1 MTDLEEIYDQRG
13 DQPHGNP
20 PHGDRLAGA
29 EKARRKTYNY
39 RKIEALQTALADL
52 HAAHRDLH
60 ERYAEVV
67 AEVEEAR
74 RHIANQHDTLAAE
87 HTTSE
92 WAVEE
97 AYGAQRALADHAQ
110 SVTVAYLLVGLASVV
125 AWEILWS
132 LGRGVWG

>member
-13 DQPHGNP
+13 DPRGITP
-20 PHGDRLAGA
+20 STLAAVAGA
-29 EKARRKTYNY
+29 KGRRKTYNY

-52 HAAHRDLH
+52 HAAHIDLQD
-60 ERYAEVV
+60 RYGEVV
-67 AEVEEAR
+67 AEVEDAR

-87 HTTSE
+87 HTTAE

-97 AYGAQRALADHAQ
+97 AWGARRELSDHAQ

-132 LGRGVWG
+132 LGRGVFG

>member
-1 MTDLEEIYDQRG
+1 MTDLEEILEQPHG
-13 DQPHGNP
+13 DQP
-20 PHGDRLAGA
+20 GDLPAVAGA
-29 EKARRKTYNY
+29 KGRRKTYNY
-39 RKIEALQTALADL
+39 RKIEALQTALSDL

-60 ERYAEVV
+60 DRYAEVV
-67 AEVEEAR
+67 AEVEDAR

-110 SVTVAYLLVGLASVV
+110 SVTVAYLLVGLASIV

>member
-1 MTDLEEIYDQRG
+1 MTDLEEIYEQLGTPRG
-13 DQPHGNP
+13 ITPST
-20 PHGDRLAGA
+20 LAAVAGA
-29 EKARRKTYNY
+29 KGRRKTYNY
-39 RKIEALQTALADL
+39 RKIEALQTALSDL

-60 ERYAEVV
+60 DRYAEVV
-67 AEVEEAR
+67 AEVEDAR

-110 SVTVAYLLVGLASVV
+110 SVTVAYLLVGLASIV